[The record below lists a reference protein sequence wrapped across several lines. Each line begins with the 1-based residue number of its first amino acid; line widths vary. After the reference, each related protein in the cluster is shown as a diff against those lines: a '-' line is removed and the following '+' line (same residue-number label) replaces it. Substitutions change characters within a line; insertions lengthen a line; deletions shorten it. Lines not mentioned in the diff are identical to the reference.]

1 VLRDLHIQN
10 LAVVEDASIEFGQGL
25 NVVSGATGA
34 GKSILVDS
42 IALLA
47 GGRAR
52 TDLIRTGEDLL
63 TVTGVFEPVEGPA
76 ALVLEEAGVD
86 VADAELV
93 VRREISRGGR
103 NRVFVN
109 DKPVTL
115 RLLAELAPFVL
126 RIHTQREELGLVSAE
141 LQRFWLDR
149 SGGSA
154 AAELLAEVGERF
166 NAWKRLEERRLRLA
180 GNERL
185 RLERVDLLRFQLS
198 EIDSA
203 GLEAGEED
211 ELGRRR
217 GQLRHHEAIQ
227 RSLGGS
233 LVLLSEGEGSAHEA
247 LIRSRA
253 LLEEISDWEPEA
265 REWRHELEEARI
277 RIDEVS
283 RSLQSGVD
291 AAPSDPAELDSVESR
306 LALIDRLGRK
316 YGSGSIEILAHR
328 DRVVAE
334 LEDLEGSEADREA
347 LALEVAAALE
357 GYREA
362 ASRLSSARVEW
373 GVRLAGA
380 IHEELADLA
389 MDQAVLEVDL
399 ERVRRQDSP
408 LLLEGKPVDFSI
420 EGFDRVTFLLQ
431 ANPGEQKGPIA
442 RVASGGELSRI
453 YLALQ
458 LAVQGSG
465 ESSPPTLIFD
475 EVDAGVG
482 GSEAAALGR
491 KLRRLARGGQIL
503 AVTHLPQVASCG
515 HRHFQVSKRVDDK
528 RTRAVIELL
537 DPDSRLEEV
546 ARMLSGEDVTETSL
560 AHAASLV
567 EAAEVGN

>member
-10 LAVVEDASIEFGQGL
+10 LAVVEDASIEFGLGF
-25 NVVSGATGA
+25 NVVSGGTGA
-34 GKSILVDS
+34 GKSIVVDS
-42 IALLA
+42 MALLA

-52 TDLIRTGEDLL
+52 TDLIRTGADLL

-76 ALVLEEAGVD
+76 AMVLAEAGVD
-86 VADAELV
+86 LADAELV
-93 VRREISRGGR
+93 VRREISREGR
-103 NRVFVN
+103 NRIFVN
-109 DKPVTL
+109 DRPVTL
-115 RLLAELAPFVL
+115 RLLSELAPFVL
-126 RIHTQREELGLVSAE
+126 RIHTQREELGLVSPE

-154 AAELLAEVGERF
+154 AAELLTEVGDRF
-166 NAWKRLEERRLRLA
+166 NSWKSLEQRAQRLA

-198 EIDSA
+198 EIESA
-203 GLEAGEED
+203 DLEAGEEE

-217 GQLRHHEAIQ
+217 AQLRHREAIQ

-233 LVLLSEGEGSAHEA
+233 LELLFEGESSAHEA

-253 LLEEISDWEPEA
+253 LLEEIGDWEPEA
-265 REWRHELEEARI
+265 TEWLRELEEARI

-283 RSLQSGVD
+283 RSLQNGLSG
-291 AAPSDPAELDSVESR
+291 APSDPAELDAMESR

-316 YGSGSIEILAHR
+316 YGSGSKEILAHR
-328 DRVVAE
+328 DRVAAE
-334 LEDLEGSEADREA
+334 LDELEGSEADREA
-347 LALEVAAALE
+347 LTVELAAALE
-357 GYREA
+357 DYGEA
-362 ASRLSSARVEW
+362 AGRLSRERHAW
-373 GVRLAGA
+373 GAELVDS
-380 IHEELADLA
+380 IHRELADLA

-399 ERVRRQDSP
+399 EHVRREGSP
-408 LLLEGKPVDFSI
+408 LLVEGKPVDFSV

-431 ANPGEQKGPIA
+431 ANPGEQKGPVA

-458 LAVQGSG
+458 LANQGNG

-491 KLRRLARGGQIL
+491 KLRRLAGDGQIL

-515 HRHFQVSKRVDDK
+515 HRHFQVSKRVDDE
-528 RTRAVIELL
+528 RTRAVIEVL
-537 DPDSRLEEV
+537 DADSRLEEV

-560 AHAASLV
+560 AHAAVLV
-567 EAAEVGN
+567 ETAEAGG